1 MGTNW
6 NSKLKKHTPLVSESI
21 KQKAQHA
28 KDLISK
34 GKSVD
39 EVADILN
46 VSISRIYE
54 YLKDLKDEK

>member
-6 NSKLKKHTPLVSESI
+6 NSKTNKYTPLVSESI
-21 KQKAQHA
+21 RQKAQHA

>member
-6 NSKLKKHTPLVSESI
+6 NSKLNKHTPLVSESI